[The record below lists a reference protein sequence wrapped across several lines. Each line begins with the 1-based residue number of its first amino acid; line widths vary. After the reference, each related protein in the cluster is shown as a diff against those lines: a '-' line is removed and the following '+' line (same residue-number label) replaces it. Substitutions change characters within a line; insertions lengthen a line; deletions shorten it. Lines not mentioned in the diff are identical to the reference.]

1 MNAVN
6 YFCEKL
12 EIIGAEATTIGFL
25 EVLRPEACNFIK
37 KEALT
42 QVFSWEI
49 CEISRNTFFTEHLR
63 TTASVDAW

>member
-12 EIIGAEATTIGFL
+12 EIIDAEATTIGFL

-49 CEISRNTFFTEHLR
+49 CENTFFTEHLR
-63 TTASVDAW
+63 TTASVDA